1 MYKQKQMGGISMAQ
15 IRGGELVQKVLKKE
29 GVKYIFGI
37 PGGHIYPMM
46 ESCEENGIKFI
57 GVRHEMTAAMMA
69 EGWALATGD
78 FGVCT
83 ATAGPGVTNLVTGI
97 ANADRNCSPVLC
109 MAGKAKVI
117 EADRNELQDFNQIDL
132 YKSMTKHARSV
143 QETHRIPEYVGR
155 GIAEATSGRPGPVY
169 MEIPR
174 DIMEGY
180 VNEEEVEFQKTYR
193 LTNKP
198 MGNPADIEKA
208 AKILDEAQRPVVI
221 AGSGAFYSKAQNELK
236 EFVEKTG
243 IPFFTRNAA
252 RGLVPDSH
260 PLFVSIGATGHPV
273 FAGAIQNADVVLIL
287 GTRPGY
293 IMKRESFPANAKII
307 RVDID
312 AAAITDQLDVEVG
325 IVGDVKEVL
334 KQLIAAVKKN
344 THQGWV
350 EALANGKTQ
359 MVQAVLPLLTSDQ
372 KPIHPARLM
381 FEIMQ
386 RIDEN
391 TIVVIDGGDAATF
404 GNSFLPATGLGQ
416 YMGIANGS
424 FGPLGVGVPYAMAAK
439 LAHPDK
445 KVILLTG
452 DGAFGYGAMEYDTA
466 IRYGIKFTTIILND
480 SCWGMIKR
488 SEAQRATEEK
498 PFVGL
503 FLRDVRYDQVVEALG
518 GHGEYVTEAAEIGAA
533 IDRAIASDK
542 PAVVNVMTDVNIGPN
557 R

>member
-1 MYKQKQMGGISMAQ
+1 MAE
-15 IRGGELVQKVLKKE
+15 IRGGTMVQEILKKE

-46 ESCEENGIKFI
+46 ESCDENGIKFI

-69 EGWALATGD
+69 EGWALTTGD

-97 ANADRNCSPVLC
+97 ANADRNCSPVLI

-117 EADRNELQDFNQIDL
+117 EADRNELQDFNQIDI

-155 GIAEATSGRPGPVY
+155 GIAEATTGRPGPVY

-180 VNEEEVEFQKTYR
+180 VDESLVEYQKTYR

-198 MGNPADIEKA
+198 AGNPADIEKA

-221 AGSGAFYSKAQNELK
+221 AGSGAFYSKAQDELK

-273 FAGAIQNADVVLIL
+273 FAGAIQNADVVLLL

-312 AAAITDQLDVEVG
+312 AASITDQLDVEVG
-325 IVGDVKEVL
+325 IAGDVKEVL
-334 KQLIAAVKKN
+334 KQLIAAVKQN
-344 THQGWV
+344 THKEWTD
-350 EALANGKTQ
+350 ALSNGKSQ
-359 MVQAVLPLLTSDQ
+359 MVQAVLPMLTSDQ
-372 KPIHPARLM
+372 TPIHPVRLM

-391 TIVVIDGGDAATF
+391 TIVVIDGGDTATF
-404 GNSFLPATGLGQ
+404 GNSFLPATGPGQ

-439 LAHPDK
+439 LAHPEK
-445 KVILLTG
+445 KVLLITG

-466 IRYGIKFTTIILND
+466 LRYGIKFTTVILND

-488 SEAQRATEEK
+488 SEAKRAVEDK

-503 FLRDVRYDQVVEALG
+503 FLRDVRYDKVVEALG
-518 GHGEYVTEAAEIGAA
+518 GYGEYVTEAKDIGAA

-542 PAVVNVMTDVNIGPN
+542 PAVVNVMTDVNCGPN

>member
-1 MYKQKQMGGISMAQ
+1 MAE
-15 IRGGELVQKVLKKE
+15 IRGGTMVQKILKKE

-46 ESCEENGIKFI
+46 ESCDENDIKFI

-69 EGWALATGD
+69 EGWALTTGD

-97 ANADRNCSPVLC
+97 ANADRNCTPVLC

-117 EADRNELQDFNQIDL
+117 EADRNELQDFNQIDI

-143 QETHRIPEYVGR
+143 QETQRIPEYIGR
-155 GIAEATSGRPGPVY
+155 GIAEATTGRPGPVY

-180 VNEEEVEFQKTYR
+180 VDESLVEYQKTYR

-198 MGNPADIEKA
+198 AGNPADIEKA

-273 FAGAIQNADVVLIL
+273 FAGAIQNADVVLLL

-312 AAAITDQLDVEVG
+312 AASITDQLDVEVG
-325 IVGDVKEVL
+325 IAGDVKEVL
-334 KQLIAAVKKN
+334 KQLTVAVKQN
-344 THQGWV
+344 THQGWA
-350 EALANGKTQ
+350 EALSNGKTQ
-359 MVQAVLPLLTSDQ
+359 VVQTVLPLLTSDQ
-372 KPIHPARLM
+372 SPIHPIRLM

-391 TIVVIDGGDAATF
+391 TIVVIDGGDTATF
-404 GNSFLPATGLGQ
+404 GNSFLPATGPGQ

-439 LAHPDK
+439 LAHPEK
-445 KVILLTG
+445 KVLLITG

-466 IRYGIKFTTIILND
+466 LRYGIKFTTIILND

-488 SEAQRATEEK
+488 SEAKRAVEDK

-518 GHGEYVTEAAEIGAA
+518 GYGEYVTEAKDIGAA

-542 PAVVNVMTDVNIGPN
+542 PSVVNVMTDVNCGPN

>member
-1 MYKQKQMGGISMAQ
+1 MAE
-15 IRGGELVQKVLKKE
+15 IRGGTMVQQILKKE

-69 EGWALATGD
+69 EGWALTTGD

-97 ANADRNCSPVLC
+97 ANADRNCSPVLI

-117 EADRNELQDFNQIDL
+117 EADRNELQDFNQIDI

-155 GIAEATSGRPGPVY
+155 GIAEATTGRPGPVY

-180 VNEEEVEFQKTYR
+180 VDESLVEYQKTYR

-198 MGNPADIEKA
+198 AGNPADIEKA

-236 EFVEKTG
+236 EFVEKAG

-273 FAGAIQNADVVLIL
+273 FAGAIQNADVVLLL

-312 AAAITDQLDVEVG
+312 AASITDQLDVEVG

-334 KQLIAAVKKN
+334 KQLTAAVKKN

-350 EALANGKTQ
+350 EALANGKAQ
-359 MVQAVLPLLTSDQ
+359 MVEAVLPLLTSDQ

-391 TIVVIDGGDAATF
+391 TIVVIDGGDTATF
-404 GNSFLPATGLGQ
+404 GNSFLPATGPGQ

-445 KVILLTG
+445 KVLLLTG

-466 IRYGIKFTTIILND
+466 IRYGINFTTIILND

-488 SEAQRATEEK
+488 SEAQRATEDK

-518 GHGEYVTEAAEIGAA
+518 GYGEYVTEAAEIGAA

-542 PAVVNVMTDVNIGPN
+542 PACVNVMTDVNVGPN

>member
-1 MYKQKQMGGISMAQ
+1 MAQ
-15 IRGGELVQKVLKKE
+15 IRGGEMVQKVLKKE

-46 ESCEENGIKFI
+46 ESCDENGIKFI
-57 GVRHEMTAAMMA
+57 CVRHEMTAAMMA
-69 EGWALATGD
+69 EGWALTTGD

-97 ANADRNCSPVLC
+97 ANADRNCTPVLC

-143 QETHRIPEYVGR
+143 QESQRIPEYVGR
-155 GIAEATSGRPGPVY
+155 GIAEATTGRPGPVY

-180 VNEEEVEFQKTYR
+180 ADEAEVEFQKTYR
-193 LTNKP
+193 LANKP
-198 MGNPADIEKA
+198 AGNPVDIEKA
-208 AKILDEAQRPVVI
+208 AQILDEAQRPVVI

-325 IVGDVKEVL
+325 IAGDVKEVL
-334 KQLIAAVKKN
+334 KQLIPAVKQS

-350 EALANGKTQ
+350 EALNNGKAQ
-359 MVQAVLPLLTSDQ
+359 MVQAVLPLLSSDQ

-381 FEIMQ
+381 FEILQ

-391 TIVVIDGGDAATF
+391 TIVVIDGGDVATF
-404 GNSFLPATGLGQ
+404 GNMFLPATGPGQ

-439 LAHPDK
+439 LAHPEK

-466 IRYGIKFTTIILND
+466 MRYGIKFTTIILND

-488 SEAQRATEEK
+488 SEAKRATEDK

-518 GHGEYVTEAAEIGAA
+518 GHGEFVTEAADIGAA

-542 PAVVNVMTDVNIGPN
+542 PACVNVVTDVNIGPN
-557 R
+557 A

>member
-1 MYKQKQMGGISMAQ
+1 MAE
-15 IRGGELVQKVLKKE
+15 IRGGTMVQQILKKE

-69 EGWALATGD
+69 EGWALTTGD

-97 ANADRNCSPVLC
+97 ANADRNCSPVLI

-117 EADRNELQDFNQIDL
+117 EADRNELQDFNQIDI

-155 GIAEATSGRPGPVY
+155 GIAEATTGRPGPVY

-180 VNEEEVEFQKTYR
+180 VDESLVEYQKTYR

-198 MGNPADIEKA
+198 AGNPADIEKA

-236 EFVEKTG
+236 EFVEKAG

-273 FAGAIQNADVVLIL
+273 FAGAIQNADVVLLL

-312 AAAITDQLDVEVG
+312 AASITDQLDVEVG

-334 KQLIAAVKKN
+334 KQLTAAVKKN
-344 THQGWV
+344 THPGWV
-350 EALANGKTQ
+350 EALANGKAQ
-359 MVQAVLPLLTSDQ
+359 MVEAVLPLLTSDQ

-391 TIVVIDGGDAATF
+391 TIVVIDGGDTATF
-404 GNSFLPATGLGQ
+404 GNSFLPATGPGQ

-445 KVILLTG
+445 KVLLLTG

-466 IRYGIKFTTIILND
+466 IRYGINFTTIILND

-488 SEAQRATEEK
+488 SEAQRATEDK

-542 PAVVNVMTDVNIGPN
+542 PACVNVMTDVNVGPN

>member
-1 MYKQKQMGGISMAQ
+1 MAE
-15 IRGGELVQKVLKKE
+15 IRGGTMVQQILKKE

-46 ESCEENGIKFI
+46 ESCDENGIKFI

-69 EGWALATGD
+69 EGWALTTGD

-97 ANADRNCSPVLC
+97 ANADRNCSPVLI

-117 EADRNELQDFNQIDL
+117 EADRNELQDFNQIDI

-155 GIAEATSGRPGPVY
+155 GIAEATTGRPGPVY

-180 VNEEEVEFQKTYR
+180 VDESLVEYQKTYR

-198 MGNPADIEKA
+198 AGNPADIEKA

-236 EFVEKTG
+236 EFVEKAG

-273 FAGAIQNADVVLIL
+273 FAGAIQNADVVLLL

-312 AAAITDQLDVEVG
+312 AASITDQLDVEVG

-334 KQLIAAVKKN
+334 KQLTAAVKKN

-350 EALANGKTQ
+350 EALANGKAQ
-359 MVQAVLPLLTSDQ
+359 MVEAVLPLLTSDQ

-391 TIVVIDGGDAATF
+391 TIVVIDGGDTATF
-404 GNSFLPATGLGQ
+404 GNSFLPATGPGQ

-445 KVILLTG
+445 KVLLLTG

-466 IRYGIKFTTIILND
+466 IRYGINFTTIILND

-488 SEAQRATEEK
+488 SEAQRATEDK

-542 PAVVNVMTDVNIGPN
+542 PACVNVMTDVNVGPN

>member
-1 MYKQKQMGGISMAQ
+1 MAQ

-155 GIAEATSGRPGPVY
+155 GIAEATTGRPGPVY

>member
-1 MYKQKQMGGISMAQ
+1 MAE
-15 IRGGELVQKVLKKE
+15 IRGGTMVQQILKKE

-69 EGWALATGD
+69 EGWALTTGD

-97 ANADRNCSPVLC
+97 ANADRNCSPVLI

-117 EADRNELQDFNQIDL
+117 EADRNELQDFNQIDI

-155 GIAEATSGRPGPVY
+155 GIAEATTGRPGPVY

-180 VNEEEVEFQKTYR
+180 VDESLVEYQKTYR

-198 MGNPADIEKA
+198 AGNPADIEKA

-260 PLFVSIGATGHPV
+260 PLFVSIGATGHPI
-273 FAGAIQNADVVLIL
+273 FAGAIQNTDVVLIL

-334 KQLIAAVKKN
+334 KQLTAAVKKN

-350 EALANGKTQ
+350 EALANGKAQ
-359 MVQAVLPLLTSDQ
+359 MVEAVLPLLTSDQ

-391 TIVVIDGGDAATF
+391 TIVVIDGGDTATF
-404 GNSFLPATGLGQ
+404 GNSFLPATGPGQ

-445 KVILLTG
+445 KVLLLTG

-466 IRYGIKFTTIILND
+466 IRYGINFTTIILND

-488 SEAQRATEEK
+488 SEAQRATEDK

-542 PAVVNVMTDVNIGPN
+542 PACVNVMTDVNVGPN

>member
-1 MYKQKQMGGISMAQ
+1 MAQ

-109 MAGKAKVI
+109 MAGKAKII
-117 EADRNELQDFNQIDL
+117 EADRNELQDFNQIDI

-334 KQLIAAVKKN
+334 KQLISAVKKN

-350 EALANGKTQ
+350 EALNNGKAQ
-359 MVQAVLPLLTSDQ
+359 MVEAVLPLLTSDQ

-391 TIVVIDGGDAATF
+391 TVVVIDGGDTATF

>member
-1 MYKQKQMGGISMAQ
+1 MAQ

-109 MAGKAKVI
+109 MAGKAKII
-117 EADRNELQDFNQIDL
+117 EADRNELQDFNQIDI

-143 QETHRIPEYVGR
+143 QETYRIPEYVGR
-155 GIAEATSGRPGPVY
+155 GIAEATTGRPGPVY

-334 KQLIAAVKKN
+334 KQLISAVKKN

-350 EALANGKTQ
+350 EALNNGKAQ
-359 MVQAVLPLLTSDQ
+359 MVEAVLPLLTSDQ

-391 TIVVIDGGDAATF
+391 TVVVIDGGDTATF

>member
-1 MYKQKQMGGISMAQ
+1 MAQ

-155 GIAEATSGRPGPVY
+155 GIAEATTGRPGPVY

-404 GNSFLPATGLGQ
+404 GNSFLPATGPGQ

-488 SEAQRATEEK
+488 SEAQRATEDK

>member
-1 MYKQKQMGGISMAQ
+1 MAQ

-155 GIAEATSGRPGPVY
+155 GIAEATTGRPGPVY

-391 TIVVIDGGDAATF
+391 TVVVIDGGDAATF
-404 GNSFLPATGLGQ
+404 GNSFLPATGPGQ

>member
-1 MYKQKQMGGISMAQ
+1 MAE
-15 IRGGELVQKVLKKE
+15 IRGGTMVQQILKKE

-69 EGWALATGD
+69 EGWALTTGD

-97 ANADRNCSPVLC
+97 ANADRNCSPVLI

-117 EADRNELQDFNQIDL
+117 EADRNELQDFNQIDI

-155 GIAEATSGRPGPVY
+155 GIAEATTGRPGPVY

-180 VNEEEVEFQKTYR
+180 VDESLVEYQKTYR

-198 MGNPADIEKA
+198 AGNPADIEKA

-236 EFVEKTG
+236 EFVEKAG

-273 FAGAIQNADVVLIL
+273 FAGAIQNADVVLLL

-312 AAAITDQLDVEVG
+312 AASITDQLDVEVG

-334 KQLIAAVKKN
+334 KQLTAAVKKN

-350 EALANGKTQ
+350 EALANGKAQ
-359 MVQAVLPLLTSDQ
+359 MVEAVLPLLTSDQ

-386 RIDEN
+386 RIDED
-391 TIVVIDGGDAATF
+391 TIVVIDGGDTATF
-404 GNSFLPATGLGQ
+404 GNSFLPATGPGQ

-445 KVILLTG
+445 KVLLLTG

-466 IRYGIKFTTIILND
+466 IRYGINFTTIILND

-488 SEAQRATEEK
+488 SEAQRATEDK

-542 PAVVNVMTDVNIGPN
+542 PACVNVMTDVNVGPN

>member
-1 MYKQKQMGGISMAQ
+1 VNKQKQMGGISMAQ
-15 IRGGELVQKVLKKE
+15 LRGGEMVQKVLKKE

-97 ANADRNCSPVLC
+97 ANADRNCTPVLC

-117 EADRNELQDFNQIDL
+117 EADRNELQDFNQIDI

-143 QETHRIPEYVGR
+143 AETHRIPEYVGR
-155 GIAEATSGRPGPVY
+155 GIAEATTGRPGPVY

-180 VNEEEVEFQKTYR
+180 ADEAEVEFQKTYR

-312 AAAITDQLDVEVG
+312 AASITDQLDVEVG

-334 KQLIAAVKKN
+334 KQLISAVKQN

-350 EALANGKTQ
+350 EALNNGKAQ

-391 TIVVIDGGDAATF
+391 TVVVIDGGDTATF
-404 GNSFLPATGLGQ
+404 GNSFLPATGPGQ

-488 SEAQRATEEK
+488 SEAQRATEDK

>member
-1 MYKQKQMGGISMAQ
+1 MAE
-15 IRGGELVQKVLKKE
+15 IRGGTMVQKILKKE

-46 ESCEENGIKFI
+46 ESCDENGIKFI

-97 ANADRNCSPVLC
+97 ANADRNCTPVLC

-117 EADRNELQDFNQIDL
+117 EADRNELQDFNQIDV

-143 QETHRIPEYVGR
+143 QETHRIPEYIGR
-155 GIAEATSGRPGPVY
+155 GIAAATTGRPGPVY

-180 VNEEEVEFQKTYR
+180 VDESLVEYQKTYR
-193 LTNKP
+193 LANKP
-198 MGNPADIEKA
+198 AGNPVDIEKA

-273 FAGAIQNADVVLIL
+273 FAGAIQNADVVLML

-312 AAAITDQLDVEVG
+312 AASITDQLDVEVG
-325 IVGDVKEVL
+325 IAGDVKEVL

-350 EALANGKTQ
+350 EALSNGKAQ
-359 MVQAVLPLLTSDQ
+359 VVEAVLPLLTSDQ

-386 RIDEN
+386 RIDED
-391 TIVVIDGGDAATF
+391 TIVVIDGGDTATF
-404 GNSFLPATGLGQ
+404 GNSFLPATGPGQ

-439 LAHPDK
+439 LAHPEK
-445 KVILLTG
+445 KVLLITG

-466 IRYGIKFTTIILND
+466 MRYGIKFTTIILND

-488 SEAQRATEEK
+488 SEAQRATEDK

-518 GHGEYVTEAAEIGAA
+518 GYGEYVTEAAEIGAA

-542 PAVVNVMTDVNIGPN
+542 PAVVNVMTDVNCGPN

>member
-155 GIAEATSGRPGPVY
+155 GIAEATTGRPGPVY

-404 GNSFLPATGLGQ
+404 GNSFLPATGPGQ

-488 SEAQRATEEK
+488 SEAQRATEDK

>member
-155 GIAEATSGRPGPVY
+155 GIAEATTGRPGPVY

>member
-1 MYKQKQMGGISMAQ
+1 MAE
-15 IRGGELVQKVLKKE
+15 IRGGTMVQQILKKE

-69 EGWALATGD
+69 EGWALTTGD

-97 ANADRNCSPVLC
+97 ANADRNCSPVLI

-117 EADRNELQDFNQIDL
+117 EADRNELQDFNQIDI

-155 GIAEATSGRPGPVY
+155 GIAEATTGRPGPVY

-180 VNEEEVEFQKTYR
+180 VDESLVEYQKTYR

-198 MGNPADIEKA
+198 AGNPADIEKA

-236 EFVEKTG
+236 EFVEKAG

-273 FAGAIQNADVVLIL
+273 FAGAIQNADVVLLL

-312 AAAITDQLDVEVG
+312 AASITDQLDVEVG

-334 KQLIAAVKKN
+334 KQLTAAVKKN

>member
-155 GIAEATSGRPGPVY
+155 GIAEATTGRPGPVY

-334 KQLIAAVKKN
+334 KQLISAVKKN

-350 EALANGKTQ
+350 EALNNGKAQ
-359 MVQAVLPLLTSDQ
+359 MVEAVLPLLTSDQ

-391 TIVVIDGGDAATF
+391 TVVVIDGGDTATF

>member
-1 MYKQKQMGGISMAQ
+1 MAQ

-155 GIAEATSGRPGPVY
+155 GIAEATTGRPGPVY

-404 GNSFLPATGLGQ
+404 GNSFLPATGPGQ

>member
-1 MYKQKQMGGISMAQ
+1 MAQ

-117 EADRNELQDFNQIDL
+117 EADRNELQDFNQIDI

-155 GIAEATSGRPGPVY
+155 GIAEATTGRPGPVY

>member
-1 MYKQKQMGGISMAQ
+1 MAE
-15 IRGGELVQKVLKKE
+15 IRGGTLVQEILKKE

-46 ESCEENGIKFI
+46 ESCEENGIQFI

-69 EGWALATGD
+69 EGWALTTGD

-83 ATAGPGVTNLVTGI
+83 ATAGPGVTNLATGI

-109 MAGKAKVI
+109 LAGKAKVV
-117 EADRNELQDFNQIDL
+117 EADRNELQDFNQIDV
-132 YKSMTKHARSV
+132 YKSMTRHARSV
-143 QETHRIPEYVGR
+143 QETQRIPEYVGR
-155 GIAEATSGRPGPVY
+155 GIAEATTGRPGPVY

-180 VNEEEVEFQKTYR
+180 VDEAKVEYQKTYR
-193 LTNKP
+193 LANKP
-198 MGNPADIEKA
+198 AGNPADIEKA
-208 AKILDEAQRPVVI
+208 AKILDQAERPVVI

-260 PLFVSIGATGHPV
+260 PLFVAIGATGHPV
-273 FAGAIQNADVVLIL
+273 CAGVIQNADVILVL

-293 IMKRESFPANAKII
+293 ILKRESFPAGARII

-312 AAAITDQLDVEVG
+312 AAAVTDQLDVEVG
-325 IVGDVKEVL
+325 IAGDVKEVL
-334 KQLIAAVKKN
+334 KQLIPAVKSN
-344 THQGWV
+344 THEDWMK
-350 EALANGKTQ
+350 AINNGKSQ
-359 MVQAVLPLLTSDQ
+359 IVQGALPLLSSDQ
-372 KPIHPARLM
+372 NPIHPARLM

-391 TIVVIDGGDAATF
+391 TIVVIDGGDVATF
-404 GNSFLPATGLGQ
+404 GNSFLPATGPGQ

-445 KVILLTG
+445 KVLLLTG
-452 DGAFGYGAMEYDTA
+452 DGAFGYGAMEFDTA
-466 IRYGIKFTTIILND
+466 LRYGIKFTTIILND

-488 SEAQRATEEK
+488 SEAKRAVEDK

-503 FLRDVRYDQVVEALG
+503 FLRDVRYDKVVEALG
-518 GHGEYVTEAAEIGAA
+518 GYGEYVTEAKDIGAA
-533 IDRAIASDK
+533 IDRAIASDL
-542 PAVVNVMTDVNIGPN
+542 PSVVNIMTDVNIGPN
-557 R
+557 Q

>member
-1 MYKQKQMGGISMAQ
+1 MAQ

-109 MAGKAKVI
+109 MAGKAKII
-117 EADRNELQDFNQIDL
+117 EADRNELQDFNQIDI

>member
-1 MYKQKQMGGISMAQ
+1 MAQ

-117 EADRNELQDFNQIDL
+117 EADRNELQDFNQIDI

-155 GIAEATSGRPGPVY
+155 GIAEATTGRPGPVY

-404 GNSFLPATGLGQ
+404 GNSFLPATGPGQ

-488 SEAQRATEEK
+488 SEAQRATEDK

>member
-1 MYKQKQMGGISMAQ
+1 MAE
-15 IRGGELVQKVLKKE
+15 IRGGTMVQQILKKE

-69 EGWALATGD
+69 EGWALTTGD

-143 QETHRIPEYVGR
+143 QETHRIPEYIGR
-155 GIAEATSGRPGPVY
+155 GIAEATTGRPGPVY

-180 VNEEEVEFQKTYR
+180 VDESLVEYQKTYR

-198 MGNPADIEKA
+198 AGNPADIEKA

-236 EFVEKTG
+236 EFVEKAG

-273 FAGAIQNADVVLIL
+273 FAGAIQNADVVLLL

-312 AAAITDQLDVEVG
+312 AASITDQLDVEVG

-334 KQLIAAVKKN
+334 KQLTAAVKKN

-350 EALANGKTQ
+350 EALANGKAQ
-359 MVQAVLPLLTSDQ
+359 MVEAVLPLLTSDQ

-391 TIVVIDGGDAATF
+391 TIVVIDGGDTATF
-404 GNSFLPATGLGQ
+404 GNSFLPATGPGQ

-445 KVILLTG
+445 KVLLLTG

-466 IRYGIKFTTIILND
+466 IRYGINFTTIILND

-488 SEAQRATEEK
+488 SEAQRATEDK

-542 PAVVNVMTDVNIGPN
+542 PACVNVMTDVNVGPN

>member
-155 GIAEATSGRPGPVY
+155 GIAEATTGRPGPVY

-372 KPIHPARLM
+372 KSIHPARLM

-542 PAVVNVMTDVNIGPN
+542 PV

>member
-1 MYKQKQMGGISMAQ
+1 MAQ

-155 GIAEATSGRPGPVY
+155 GIAEATTGRPGPVY

-334 KQLIAAVKKN
+334 KQLISAVKKN

-350 EALANGKTQ
+350 EALNNGKAQ
-359 MVQAVLPLLTSDQ
+359 MVEAVLPLLTSDQ

-391 TIVVIDGGDAATF
+391 TVVVIDGGDTATF

>member
-1 MYKQKQMGGISMAQ
+1 MAE
-15 IRGGELVQKVLKKE
+15 IRGGTMVQKILKKE

-46 ESCEENGIKFI
+46 ESCDENDIKFI

-69 EGWALATGD
+69 EGWALTTGD

-97 ANADRNCSPVLC
+97 ANADRNCTPVLC

-117 EADRNELQDFNQIDL
+117 EADRNELQDFNQIDI

-143 QETHRIPEYVGR
+143 QETQRIPEYIGR
-155 GIAEATSGRPGPVY
+155 GIAEATTGRPGPVY

-180 VNEEEVEFQKTYR
+180 VDESKVEYQKTYR
-193 LTNKP
+193 LANKP
-198 MGNPADIEKA
+198 AGNPVDIEKA

-221 AGSGAFYSKAQNELK
+221 AGSGAFYSKAQYELK

-273 FAGAIQNADVVLIL
+273 FAGAIQNADVVLLL

-312 AAAITDQLDVEVG
+312 AASITDQLDVEVG
-325 IVGDVKEVL
+325 IAGDVKEVL
-334 KQLIAAVKKN
+334 KQLTVAVKQN
-344 THQGWV
+344 THQGWA
-350 EALANGKTQ
+350 EALSNGKTQ
-359 MVQAVLPLLTSDQ
+359 VVQTVLPLLTSDQ
-372 KPIHPARLM
+372 SPIHPIRLM

-391 TIVVIDGGDAATF
+391 TIVVIDGGDTATF
-404 GNSFLPATGLGQ
+404 GNSFLPATGPGQ

-439 LAHPDK
+439 LAHPEK
-445 KVILLTG
+445 KVLLITG

-466 IRYGIKFTTIILND
+466 LRYGIKFTTIILND

-488 SEAQRATEEK
+488 SEAQRATEDK

-518 GHGEYVTEAAEIGAA
+518 GYGEYVTEAKDIGAA

-542 PAVVNVMTDVNIGPN
+542 PACVNVMTDVNCGPN

>member
-1 MYKQKQMGGISMAQ
+1 MAE
-15 IRGGELVQKVLKKE
+15 IRGGTMVQEILKKE

-46 ESCEENGIKFI
+46 ESCDENGIKFI

-69 EGWALATGD
+69 EGWALTTGD

-97 ANADRNCSPVLC
+97 ANADRNCSPVLI

-117 EADRNELQDFNQIDL
+117 EADRNELQDFNQIDI

-155 GIAEATSGRPGPVY
+155 GIAEATTGRPGPVY

-180 VNEEEVEFQKTYR
+180 VDESLVEYQKTYR

-198 MGNPADIEKA
+198 AGNPADIEKA

-221 AGSGAFYSKAQNELK
+221 AGSGAFYSKAQDELK

-273 FAGAIQNADVVLIL
+273 FAGAIQNADVVLLL

-312 AAAITDQLDVEVG
+312 AASITDQLDVEVG
-325 IVGDVKEVL
+325 IAGDVKEVL
-334 KQLIAAVKKN
+334 KQLISAVKQN
-344 THQGWV
+344 THKEWTD
-350 EALANGKTQ
+350 ALSNGKSQ
-359 MVQAVLPLLTSDQ
+359 MVQAVLPMLTSDQ
-372 KPIHPARLM
+372 TPIHPVRLM

-391 TIVVIDGGDAATF
+391 TIVVIDGGDTATF
-404 GNSFLPATGLGQ
+404 GNSFLPATGPGQ

-439 LAHPDK
+439 LAHPEK
-445 KVILLTG
+445 KVLLITG

-466 IRYGIKFTTIILND
+466 LRYGIKFTTVILND

-488 SEAQRATEEK
+488 SEAKRAVEDK

-503 FLRDVRYDQVVEALG
+503 FLRDVRYDKVVEALG
-518 GHGEYVTEAAEIGAA
+518 GYGEYVTEAKDIGAA

-542 PAVVNVMTDVNIGPN
+542 PAVVNVMTDVNCGPN

>member
-155 GIAEATSGRPGPVY
+155 GIAEATTGRPGPVY

-404 GNSFLPATGLGQ
+404 GNSFLPATGPGQ

>member
-1 MYKQKQMGGISMAQ
+1 MAE
-15 IRGGELVQKVLKKE
+15 IRGGTMVQEILKKE

-46 ESCEENGIKFI
+46 ESCDENGIKFI

-69 EGWALATGD
+69 EGWALTTGD

-97 ANADRNCSPVLC
+97 ANADRNCSPVLI

-117 EADRNELQDFNQIDL
+117 EADRNELQDFNQIDI

-155 GIAEATSGRPGPVY
+155 GIAEATTGRPGPVY

-180 VNEEEVEFQKTYR
+180 VDESLVEYQKTYR

-198 MGNPADIEKA
+198 AGNPADIEKA

-221 AGSGAFYSKAQNELK
+221 AGSGAFYSKAQDELK

-273 FAGAIQNADVVLIL
+273 FAGAIQNADVVLLL

-312 AAAITDQLDVEVG
+312 AASITDQLDVEVG
-325 IVGDVKEVL
+325 IAGDVKEVL
-334 KQLIAAVKKN
+334 KQLISAVKQN
-344 THQGWV
+344 THKEWTD
-350 EALANGKTQ
+350 ALSNGKSQ
-359 MVQAVLPLLTSDQ
+359 MVQAVLPMLTSDQ
-372 KPIHPARLM
+372 TPIHPVRLM

-386 RIDEN
+386 RIDED
-391 TIVVIDGGDAATF
+391 TIVVIDGGDTATF
-404 GNSFLPATGLGQ
+404 GNSFLPATGPGQ

-439 LAHPDK
+439 LAHPEK
-445 KVILLTG
+445 KVLLITG

-466 IRYGIKFTTIILND
+466 LRYGIKFTTVILND

-488 SEAQRATEEK
+488 SEAKRAVEDK

-503 FLRDVRYDQVVEALG
+503 FLRDVRYDKVVEALG
-518 GHGEYVTEAAEIGAA
+518 GYGEYVTVAKDIGAA
-533 IDRAIASDK
+533 IDRAMASDK
-542 PAVVNVMTDVNIGPN
+542 PAVVNVMTDVNCGPN

>member
-1 MYKQKQMGGISMAQ
+1 MAE
-15 IRGGELVQKVLKKE
+15 IRGGTMVQEILKKE

-46 ESCEENGIKFI
+46 ESCDENGIKFI

-69 EGWALATGD
+69 EGWALTTGD

-97 ANADRNCSPVLC
+97 ANADRNCSPVLI

-117 EADRNELQDFNQIDL
+117 EADRNELQDFNQIDI

-155 GIAEATSGRPGPVY
+155 GIAEATTGRPGPVY

-180 VNEEEVEFQKTYR
+180 VDESLVEYQKTYR

-198 MGNPADIEKA
+198 AGNPADIEKA

-221 AGSGAFYSKAQNELK
+221 AGSGAFYSKAQDELK

-273 FAGAIQNADVVLIL
+273 FAGAIQNADVVLLL

-312 AAAITDQLDVEVG
+312 AASITDQLDVEVG
-325 IVGDVKEVL
+325 IAGDVKEVL
-334 KQLIAAVKKN
+334 KQLISAVKQN
-344 THQGWV
+344 THKEWTD
-350 EALANGKTQ
+350 ALSNGKSQ
-359 MVQAVLPLLTSDQ
+359 MVQAVLPMLTSDQ
-372 KPIHPARLM
+372 TPIHPVRLM

-386 RIDEN
+386 RIDED
-391 TIVVIDGGDAATF
+391 TIVVIDGGDTATF
-404 GNSFLPATGLGQ
+404 GNSFLPATGPGQ

-439 LAHPDK
+439 LAHPEK
-445 KVILLTG
+445 KVLLITG

-466 IRYGIKFTTIILND
+466 LRYGIKFTTVILND

-488 SEAQRATEEK
+488 SEAKRAVEDK

-503 FLRDVRYDQVVEALG
+503 FLRDVRYDKVVEALG
-518 GHGEYVTEAAEIGAA
+518 GYGEYVTEAKDIGAA
-533 IDRAIASDK
+533 IDRAMASDK
-542 PAVVNVMTDVNIGPN
+542 PAVVNVMTDVNCGPN

>member
-1 MYKQKQMGGISMAQ
+1 MAE
-15 IRGGELVQKVLKKE
+15 IRGGTMVQQILKKE

-69 EGWALATGD
+69 EGWALTTGD

-143 QETHRIPEYVGR
+143 QETHRIPEYIGR
-155 GIAEATSGRPGPVY
+155 GIAEATTGRPGPVY

-180 VNEEEVEFQKTYR
+180 VDESMVEYQKTYR

-198 MGNPADIEKA
+198 AGNPADIEKA

-273 FAGAIQNADVVLIL
+273 FAGAIQNADVVLLL

-334 KQLIAAVKKN
+334 KQLTAAVKKN

-350 EALANGKTQ
+350 EALANGKAQ
-359 MVQAVLPLLTSDQ
+359 MVEAVLPLLTSDQ

-391 TIVVIDGGDAATF
+391 TIVVIDGGDTATF
-404 GNSFLPATGLGQ
+404 GNSFLPATGPGQ

-445 KVILLTG
+445 KVLLLTG

-466 IRYGIKFTTIILND
+466 IRYGINFTTIILND

-488 SEAQRATEEK
+488 SEAQRATEDK

-518 GHGEYVTEAAEIGAA
+518 GYGEYVTEAAEIGAA

-542 PAVVNVMTDVNIGPN
+542 PACVNVMTDVNVGPN

>member
-1 MYKQKQMGGISMAQ
+1 MAE
-15 IRGGELVQKVLKKE
+15 IRGGTMVQQILKKE

-69 EGWALATGD
+69 EGWALTTGD

-97 ANADRNCSPVLC
+97 ANADRNCSPVLI

-117 EADRNELQDFNQIDL
+117 EADRNELQDFNQIDI

-155 GIAEATSGRPGPVY
+155 GIAEATTGRPGPVY

-180 VNEEEVEFQKTYR
+180 VDESLVEYQKTYR

-198 MGNPADIEKA
+198 AGNPADIEKA

-236 EFVEKTG
+236 EFVEKAG

-273 FAGAIQNADVVLIL
+273 FAGAIQNADVVLLL

-312 AAAITDQLDVEVG
+312 AASITDQLDVEVG

-334 KQLIAAVKKN
+334 KQLTAAVKKN

-350 EALANGKTQ
+350 EALANGKAQ
-359 MVQAVLPLLTSDQ
+359 MVEAVLPLLTSDQ

-391 TIVVIDGGDAATF
+391 TIVVIDGGDTATF
-404 GNSFLPATGLGQ
+404 GNSFLPATGPGQ

-445 KVILLTG
+445 KVLLLTG

-466 IRYGIKFTTIILND
+466 IRYGINFTTIILND

-488 SEAQRATEEK
+488 SEAQRATEDK

-542 PAVVNVMTDVNIGPN
+542 PACVNVMTDVNVGPN

>member
-15 IRGGELVQKVLKKE
+15 LRGGEMVQKVLKKE

-97 ANADRNCSPVLC
+97 ANADRNCTPVLC

-117 EADRNELQDFNQIDL
+117 EADRNELQDFNQIDI

-143 QETHRIPEYVGR
+143 AETHRIPEYVGR
-155 GIAEATSGRPGPVY
+155 GIAEATTGRPGPVY

-180 VNEEEVEFQKTYR
+180 ADEAEVEFQKTYR

-312 AAAITDQLDVEVG
+312 AASITDQLDVEVG

-334 KQLIAAVKKN
+334 KQLISAVKQN

-350 EALANGKTQ
+350 EALNNGKAQ

-391 TIVVIDGGDAATF
+391 TVVVIDGGDTATF
-404 GNSFLPATGLGQ
+404 GNSFLPATGPGQ

-488 SEAQRATEEK
+488 SEAQRATEDK

>member
-1 MYKQKQMGGISMAQ
+1 MAEV
-15 IRGGELVQKVLKKE
+15 RGGTMVQKILKKE
-29 GVKYIFGI
+29 GVKYVFGI

-69 EGWALATGD
+69 EGWALTTGD

-97 ANADRNCSPVLC
+97 ANADRNCTPVLC

-117 EADRNELQDFNQIDL
+117 EADRNELQDFNQIDV

-143 QETHRIPEYVGR
+143 QETQRIPEYIGR
-155 GIAEATSGRPGPVY
+155 GIAEATTGRPGPVY

-180 VNEEEVEFQKTYR
+180 VDESLVEYQKTYR

-198 MGNPADIEKA
+198 AGNPADIEKA

-221 AGSGAFYSKAQNELK
+221 AGSGAFYSKSQDELK

-273 FAGAIQNADVVLIL
+273 FAGAIQNADVVLLL

-312 AAAITDQLDVEVG
+312 AASITDQLDVEVG
-325 IVGDVKEVL
+325 IAGDVKEVL
-334 KQLIAAVKKN
+334 KQLTVAVKQN
-344 THQGWV
+344 THQGWA
-350 EALANGKTQ
+350 EALSNGKTQ
-359 MVQAVLPLLTSDQ
+359 VVQTVLPLLTSDQ
-372 KPIHPARLM
+372 SPIHPIRLM

-391 TIVVIDGGDAATF
+391 TIVVIDGGDTATF
-404 GNSFLPATGLGQ
+404 GNSFLPATGPGQ

-439 LAHPDK
+439 LAHPEK
-445 KVILLTG
+445 KVLLITG
-452 DGAFGYGAMEYDTA
+452 AGAFAYGAMEYDTA
-466 IRYGIKFTTIILND
+466 
-480 SCWGMIKR
+480 
-488 SEAQRATEEK
+488 
-498 PFVGL
+498 
-503 FLRDVRYDQVVEALG
+503 LR
-518 GHGEYVTEAAEIGAA
+518 
-533 IDRAIASDK
+533 
-542 PAVVNVMTDVNIGPN
+542 
-557 R
+557 

>member
-1 MYKQKQMGGISMAQ
+1 MAE
-15 IRGGELVQKVLKKE
+15 IRGGTMVQQILKKE

-69 EGWALATGD
+69 EGWALTTGD

-97 ANADRNCSPVLC
+97 ANADRNCSPVLI

-117 EADRNELQDFNQIDL
+117 EADRNELQDFNQIDI

-155 GIAEATSGRPGPVY
+155 GIAEATTGRPGPVY

-180 VNEEEVEFQKTYR
+180 VDESMVEYQKTYR

-198 MGNPADIEKA
+198 AGNPADIEKA

-236 EFVEKTG
+236 EFVEKAG

-273 FAGAIQNADVVLIL
+273 FAGAIQNADVVLLL

-312 AAAITDQLDVEVG
+312 AASITDQLDVEVG

-334 KQLIAAVKKN
+334 KQLTAAVKKN

-350 EALANGKTQ
+350 EALANGKAQ
-359 MVQAVLPLLTSDQ
+359 MVEAVLPLLTSDQ

-391 TIVVIDGGDAATF
+391 TIVVIDGGDTATF
-404 GNSFLPATGLGQ
+404 GNSFLPATGPGQ

-445 KVILLTG
+445 KVLLLTG

-466 IRYGIKFTTIILND
+466 IRYGINFTTIILND

-488 SEAQRATEEK
+488 SEAQRATEDK

-542 PAVVNVMTDVNIGPN
+542 PACVNVMTDVNVGPN